1 MRSHMP
7 SIAAQSSPC
16 SSVVRVRRVVSLVLA
31 HATIAAGFI
40 TLALVAAP
48 EHLGTAAGAWILKPF
63 NAALVMAILALAR
76 LLLKA
81 WHNRPGI
88 MVPRMTVELALS
100 CAALV
105 SMTAGLAAHS
115 LGTHLPASGLVLVLL
130 LSYSAAM
137 LLTLWCFDRAMSK
150 QDAEQWTFTLAT
162 WLTTFV
168 LVTLAVLALVDYT
181 AAHAT

>member
-1 MRSHMP
+1 M
-7 SIAAQSSPC
+7 
-16 SSVVRVRRVVSLVLA
+16 VLA
-31 HATIAAGFI
+31 HVTIAAAFI

-48 EHLGTAAGAWILKPF
+48 QHLGTAAGEWILKPF
-63 NAALVMAILALAR
+63 NAALVMAILALTR

-100 CAALV
+100 GAALV
-105 SMTAGLAAHS
+105 SMTAGLATQSVGA
-115 LGTHLPASGLVLVLL
+115 HLPASGLVLVLL
-130 LSYSAAM
+130 GSYSAAM

-150 QDAEQWTFTLAT
+150 PDAEQWTFTLAT

-168 LVTLAVLALVDYT
+168 LVSLAVLALVDYT
-181 AAHAT
+181 AAHAS

>member
-1 MRSHMP
+1 M
-7 SIAAQSSPC
+7 
-16 SSVVRVRRVVSLVLA
+16 VLA
-31 HATIAAGFI
+31 HVTIAAGVI

-63 NAALVMAILALAR
+63 NTSLVIAVLALAR

-100 CAALV
+100 SAALV
-105 SMTAGLAAHS
+105 SMTAGLAAQS
-115 LGTHLPASGLVLVLL
+115 VGAHLPASGLVLVLL
-130 LSYSAAM
+130 VSYSAAM
-137 LLTLWCFDRAMSK
+137 LLTLWCFDRALSK
-150 QDAEQWTFTLAT
+150 SDAEQWTFTLAT

-168 LVTLAVLALVDYT
+168 LVSLAVLALVDYT
-181 AAHAT
+181 AAHAS

>member
-1 MRSHMP
+1 MRVSP
-7 SIAAQSSPC
+7 SFSVKTGSVHQAVDRIRHVIA
-16 SSVVRVRRVVSLVLA
+16 LVLA
-31 HATIAAGFI
+31 HATIAAGVI

-48 EHLGTAAGAWILKPF
+48 EHLSTAAGGWILKPF
-63 NAALVMAILALAR
+63 NAALVMALLALAR

-105 SMTAGLAAHS
+105 SMTAGLAGHS
-115 LGTHLPASGLVLVLL
+115 LGTHLPASALALVLL
-130 LSYSAAM
+130 VSYSAAM

-150 QDAEQWTFTLAT
+150 PNAEQWTFTLAT

-168 LVTLAVLALVDYT
+168 LVSLAVLTLVYYT
-181 AAHAT
+181 AAHAS